1 MSAAR
6 SRALRQAAT
15 GYAFLALP
23 LLGFFAFTVIP
34 VLGAFYLGLLRWDLL
49 TEPRFAGLDNF
60 LRIASDAR
68 FWTALRNTA
77 YFTLGSVPLAV
88 AGGLALALLMNQK
101 LRGIGAFRSA
111 YYIPYVTSWVA
122 VALVWTWIFD
132 RDYGIVNAGLRF
144 FGIRGPGWLSDP
156 TWAMPALII
165 TSAWKWM
172 GFYAVILLAG
182 LQGIPHTL
190 HEAAAID
197 GAGAW
202 QRFRHI
208 TLPLLSP
215 ATLFVLITATIN
227 ALNVFDPVVVM
238 TGGGPNDAT
247 QTVMKYIVDTAF
259 QGFLIGY
266 ANAIAVVVFAMVL
279 AITLLQNWLQRVWV
293 HYE

>member
-1 MSAAR
+1 MN
-6 SRALRQAAT
+6 RALSA
-15 GYAFLALP
+15 YAFLALP
-23 LLGFFAFTVIP
+23 LLGFFTFTVVP

-49 TEPRFAGLDNF
+49 TEPRFIGLDNF
-60 LRIASDAR
+60 VRLSSDAR
-68 FWTALRNTA
+68 FWTAFRNTA
-77 YFTLGSVPLAV
+77 YFALGSVPLAV
-88 AGGLALALLMNQK
+88 AGGLALAVLMNQK

-132 RDYGIVNAGLRF
+132 RDYGVVNFFLRF
-144 FGIRGPGWLSDP
+144 FGLGAPGWLSDP
-156 TWAMPALII
+156 AWAMPALIV
-165 TSAWKWM
+165 TAAWKWM

-182 LQGIPHTL
+182 LQGIPASL

-197 GAGAW
+197 GAGTWA
-202 QRFRHI
+202 RFRHI

-215 ATLFVLITATIN
+215 ATFFVVVTATIN

-247 QTVMKYIVDTAF
+247 QTLMKYIVDTAF
-259 QGFLIGY
+259 SGFLIGY
-266 ANAIAVVVFAMVL
+266 ANAIAVVVFGVVL
-279 AITLLQNWLQRVWV
+279 AITLAQNWLQRVWV

>member
-1 MSAAR
+1 V
-6 SRALRQAAT
+6 T
-15 GYAFLALP
+15 GYAFLGVP
-23 LLGFFAFTVIP
+23 LLGFVLFTLAP

-49 TEPRFAGLDNF
+49 TEPRFVGLDNF
-60 LRIASDAR
+60 QRIALDAR

-77 YFTLGSVPLAV
+77 YFTAGSVPLAV
-88 AGGLALALLMNQK
+88 IGGLALAMLMNQK
-101 LRGIGAFRSA
+101 LKGMGAFRGA

-132 RDYGIVNAGLRF
+132 RDYGLVNFFLRLVGLP
-144 FGIRGPGWLSDP
+144 GPGGLSEP
-156 TWAMPALII
+156 AWAMPALIV
-165 TSAWKWM
+165 TAAWKWM

-182 LQGIPHTL
+182 LQGIPASL

-202 QRFRHI
+202 ARFRHV

-215 ATLFVLITATIN
+215 ATFFVLITATIN

-266 ANAIAVVVFAMVL
+266 ANAIAVVVFGIVL
-279 AITLLQNWLQRVWV
+279 AITLVQNWLQRVWV